1 MMANRLPALVAIL
14 GLAAAGAANPAAR
27 RAPAAEVKAKAKA
40 ATGLTAGE
48 LGEVESRL
56 AELGYWT
63 GPVDHRVDPIT
74 RQAVI
79 AFQKAEGLRRDGRLD
94 TRLLAALRRA
104 APPEPRE
111 TATGFHLEADLGRQI
126 LYAVDAFGKVSR
138 ILPISSG
145 TGKPFRGPGFVTTAE
160 TPCGH
165 LSVFRKLAGWHK
177 SPLGEMYDPLFLVG
191 GIAIHGSPSVPTRPA
206 SHGCI
211 RVPLFASPRLYREV
225 PVDTPVLVYGCKE
238 PAAG

>member
-1 MMANRLPALVAIL
+1 MTATRLPALAAIL
-14 GLAAAGAANPAAR
+14 GLVLSGGGVAAAPR
-27 RAPAAEVKAKAKA
+27 RAPAAAGKA
-40 ATGLTAGE
+40 AAAGTLSTAE
-48 LGEVESRL
+48 LGEVEARL

-63 GPVDHRVDPIT
+63 GPVDHRVDAIT

-79 AFQKAEGLRRDGRLD
+79 AFQKVEGLRRDGRLD

-104 APPEPRE
+104 APPAPRE
-111 TATGFHLEADLGRQI
+111 TAIGFHLEADLGRQI
-126 LYAVDAFGKVSR
+126 LYAVDAEGKVNR

-225 PVDTPVLVYGCKE
+225 PIDTPVLVYGCKE
-238 PAAG
+238 PAGG